1 MRVYYF
7 AHAVSPVDGETLDN
21 NIADAIALYRAI
33 QRANPGVLILAPWLL
48 ELITGVG
55 DDAIPAEREQGI
67 ARCLATCAIRDL
79 SGIILAGPRVSYGG
93 MLSEL
98 IEIFESQRVV
108 EVHRVR
114 TLDDDLRIRPLRT
127 VDECAR
133 ILCHA
138 GRVAPIAQAR
148 STEIEILDAMEAR
161 LRRGRS

>member
-7 AHAVSPVDGETLDN
+7 AHAVSPINGETTAG
-21 NIADAIALYRAI
+21 NIATAMELYRAI

-48 ELITGVG
+48 ELVTGVG
-55 DDAIPAEREQGI
+55 DDAVPEDRKRGL
-67 ARCLATCAIRDL
+67 ARCIATCAIRDL
-79 SGIILAGPRVSYGG
+79 SGIILAGPRISTGG
-93 MLSEL
+93 MLDET
-98 IEIFESQRVV
+98 IAMFEHDRLV

-114 TLDDDLRIRPLRT
+114 SIVDDLIIRPLRT

-148 STEIEILDAMEAR
+148 ATEIELLDAMEAR

>member
-7 AHAVSPVDGETLDN
+7 AHAVSPINGETAAG
-21 NIADAIALYRAI
+21 NIATAMELYRAI

-48 ELITGVG
+48 ELVTGVG
-55 DDAIPAEREQGI
+55 DDAVPEDRKRGL
-67 ARCLATCAIRDL
+67 ARCIATCAIRDL
-79 SGIILAGPRVSYGG
+79 SGIILAGPRISTGG
-93 MLSEL
+93 MLDET
-98 IEIFESQRVV
+98 IAMFEHDGLV

-114 TLDDDLRIRPLRT
+114 SIVDDLIIRPLRT

-148 STEIEILDAMEAR
+148 RIEIELLDAMEAR

>member
-7 AHAVSPVDGETLDN
+7 AHAVSPIDGETLSG
-21 NIADAIALYRAI
+21 NIASAMELYRAI
-33 QRANPGVLILAPWLL
+33 QRANPESLILAPWLL
-48 ELITGVG
+48 ELVTGVG
-55 DDAIPAEREQGI
+55 DDAVPEDRKRGL

-79 SGIILAGPRVSYGG
+79 SGIIFAGPRISTGG
-93 MLSEL
+93 MLDETISM
-98 IEIFESQRVV
+98 FERDGLV

-114 TLDDDLRIRPLRT
+114 SIVDDLIIRPLRT

-148 STEIEILDAMEAR
+148 QIESELLDAMEAR